1 MLQLNYAK
9 PITMRFLILLLF
21 VSLSFNGFANNGTI
35 DPPNDPPEK
44 EALRIKIPVFGSG
57 GMDTNSGK
65 ICPDWCWLCKC
76 ATIELDI
83 FRADGSGSDPIN
95 IKGQEGTLEYDGKSY
110 NVLILEAE
118 PAQRWTDN
126 DEYDYYLNKENSSG
140 LKVKFQ

>member
-1 MLQLNYAK
+1 
-9 PITMRFLILLLF
+9 MRLLILLLF
-21 VSLSFNGFANNGTI
+21 VSLGFNSFANNGTI
-35 DPPNDPPEK
+35 DPPNNPSGE
-44 EALRIKIPVFGSG
+44 EVLRIKIPVFGSG

-76 ATIELDI
+76 ATIEIDLFSVDGG
-83 FRADGSGSDPIN
+83 GSGGDDVVDL
-95 IKGQEGTLEYDGKSY
+95 KGKEGTLNYDGRSY

-126 DEYDYYLNKENSSG
+126 DEYDYYMNKKGSPN